1 MIGYKQEKE
10 SRRNIIYEEAIEK
23 SKNERE
29 QSTSMLLPL
38 FIAQQLL
45 YKSTF
50 ERNKGFLKRRFRS
63 ATVFQSDLMGFT
75 QLSST
80 LDPSFIV
87 SLLHHLYAKYDKFAA
102 QFNVEKIET
111 IGDAYICVS
120 FDKHPEHVI
129 EFALNVVH
137 MHIQLKDYRIPNIFQ
152 SDNFSDPVNIHIRIG
167 IAHGNALGCILGRSC
182 LRFHIFGSALNQ
194 AIQLEG
200 KCLPNSILACPQTK
214 AKCEDTFINFR
225 KHDTL
230 NAYWVNRKEL

>member
-1 MIGYKQEKE
+1 
-10 SRRNIIYEEAIEK
+10 
-23 SKNERE
+23 
-29 QSTSMLLPL
+29 MLLPL
-38 FIAQQLL
+38 FVAQQLL
-45 YKSTF
+45 RKSMS
-50 ERNKGFLKRRFRS
+50 ERNRRLLKQQFRS

-87 SLLHHLYAKYDKFAA
+87 SLLHHLYAKYDQFAT

-120 FDKHPEHVI
+120 FGGHPEHII
-129 EFALNVVH
+129 EFALNVVN

-152 SDNFSDPVNIHIRIG
+152 HESVSNPININIRIG
-167 IAHGNALGCILGRSC
+167 IAHGHVLGCILGRSC
-182 LRFHIFGSALNQ
+182 LRFHIFGNALDR

-200 KCLPNSILACPQTK
+200 KCLPNSILGIYTHIFINYHTLFYHFTFGLAPTACPQTK
-214 AKCEDTFINFR
+214 AKCEDVLVNFI

-230 NAYWVNRKEL
+230 DAYWVSRKES